1 MHNKKG
7 EGYCEEVPMSSLVK
21 GGGYLFQATDSTSI
35 FTPEDFDDEHRLVA
49 ESLSSFLAE
58 KVFANMDAIE
68 AKQKGLSKELL
79 VEAGEYGFLGMDIEE
94 KYGGTETDEIC
105 STIIAEKVGATGSFA
120 VTHGGH
126 TGIGNLPIVYF
137 GNEAQKA
144 AYLPVIATAEK
155 ISCYALTEPGSGSDA
170 LSAKTR
176 AVLSEDKSHYILNG
190 SKTFI
195 TNAGI
200 ADILIV
206 YAKVDGDKFT
216 AFIVDRES
224 EGLSVGSDE
233 VKMGLKGS
241 STCSVFFDNVKVPAE
256 NLLFEIGKGHV
267 VAFNIL
273 NIGRHKVAAN
283 SVGAAK
289 YAMDQAIAYANER
302 KQFNTPI
309 AKFGLIKEKLAEMA
323 IRIYAA
329 ESTVYR
335 TAGMLNDMM
344 ESLPADHSGQALANG
359 IAEYALECS
368 LEKVFASEMEGF
380 VVDEA
385 VQIHGGYGYIAEYPV
400 ERLYRDARIRRIF
413 EGTNEINRTII
424 PTTLIKRGGSGSLP
438 LIEESAGLIEKLKAQ
453 ESWPARETPE
463 DIVQACKD
471 VFLFC
476 TGHGQEKLANK
487 LLNNQE
493 ILGHLADIAI
503 YAYTMESSLLRARKA
518 EAKNGRNKE
527 LKYQLATAFIHSSMT
542 RVVQT
547 AMEIVANLASGSALQ
562 QLRNDLIRLTSFE
575 PMDIIT
581 ARATIADTISAAGK
595 YEV

>member
-1 MHNKKG
+1 
-7 EGYCEEVPMSSLVK
+7 MSPLVK
-21 GGGYLFQATDSTSI
+21 GGGYLFEAIDSTNI

-68 AKQKGLSKELL
+68 AKQEGLMKELL

-105 STIIAEKVGATGSFA
+105 STIIAEKLGPTGAFA
-120 VTHGGH
+120 VGHGGH

-137 GNEAQKA
+137 GNEEQKA

-176 AVLSEDKSHYILNG
+176 AVLADDKSHYIING

-206 YAKVDGDKFT
+206 YAKVDGEKFT
-216 AFIVDRES
+216 AFIVDRDS
-224 EGLSVGSDE
+224 EGLSIGAEE

-256 NLLFEIGKGHV
+256 NLLFETGKGHV

-273 NIGRHKVAAN
+273 NIGRHKIAAN

-289 YAMDQAIAYANER
+289 YALDQAVAYANER

-309 AKFGLIKEKLAEMA
+309 AQFGLIKEKLAEMA

-335 TAGMLNDMM
+335 TAGILNEMM
-344 ESLPADHSGQALANG
+344 ESLPGDHSGQVLANG

-368 LEKVFASEMEGF
+368 LEKVFASEVEGF

-424 PTTLIKRGGSGSLP
+424 PTTLIKRAGSGALP

-453 ESWPARETPE
+453 EVWPARETPG

-476 TGHGQEKLANK
+476 IGHGHEKLADK
-487 LLNNQE
+487 LLKNQE

-503 YAYTMESSLLRARKA
+503 FAYAMESSLLRARKA
-518 EAKNGRNKE
+518 EANNGRNRE
-527 LKYQLATAFIHSSMT
+527 LKNQLATAFIHSSMT
-542 RVVQT
+542 RVMQT
-547 AMEIVANLASGSALQ
+547 AMEIIANLASGSTLR
-562 QLRNDLIRLTSFE
+562 QLRNDLIRLTNFE
-575 PMDIIT
+575 PFDIIT

>member
-1 MHNKKG
+1 
-7 EGYCEEVPMSSLVK
+7 MSPLLK
-21 GGGYLFQATDSTSI
+21 GGGYLLQAIDSASI

-49 ESLSSFLAE
+49 ESLTSFLEE
-58 KVFANMDAIE
+58 KVFANMDALE
-68 AKQKGLSKELL
+68 SKQKGLMKELL

-105 STIIAEKVGATGSFA
+105 STIIAEKVGPTGAFA
-120 VTHGGH
+120 VGHGGH

-137 GNEAQKA
+137 GNEQQKA
-144 AYLPVIATAEK
+144 AYLPLIATAEK

-176 AVLSEDKSHYILNG
+176 AVLSDDKSHYILNG

-216 AFIVDRES
+216 AFIVDGDS
-224 EGLSVGSDE
+224 EGLSVGADE

-256 NLLFEIGKGHV
+256 NLLFETGKGHV

-283 SVGAAK
+283 SVGSAK
-289 YAMDQAIAYANER
+289 YAFDQAVAYANER

-309 AKFGLIKEKLAEMA
+309 GKFGMIKEKLAEMA

-344 ESLPADHSGQALANG
+344 DSLPGEHSGQALANG

-368 LEKVFASEMEGF
+368 LEKVFATEMEGF

-424 PTTLIKRGGSGSLP
+424 PTTLIKRAGSGILP
-438 LIEESAGLIEKLKAQ
+438 LIEEAAGLIEKVKAQ
-453 ESWPARETPE
+453 KSWPVRETPE
-463 DIVQACKD
+463 DIVQASKD
-471 VFLFC
+471 VFLVC
-476 TGHGQEKLANK
+476 LGHCHAKLADK
-487 LLNNQE
+487 LLSNQE

-503 YAYTMESSLLRARKA
+503 FAYVMESSLLRSRKA
-518 EAKNGRNKE
+518 EANNGRNRE
-527 LKYQLATAFIHSSMT
+527 LKNQLATAFIHSSMT
-542 RVVQT
+542 RVMQT
-547 AMEIVANLASGSALQ
+547 AMEIIANLASGSTLQ
-562 QLRNDLIRLTSFE
+562 QMRDELFRLTSFE
-575 PMDIIT
+575 PIDIIT
-581 ARATIADTISAAGK
+581 TRATIATTISAVGK

>member
-1 MHNKKG
+1 
-7 EGYCEEVPMSSLVK
+7 MSPLVK
-21 GGGYLFQATDSTSI
+21 GGGYLVQAIDSASI
-35 FTPEDFDDEHRLVA
+35 FTPEDFNDEHRLVA

-58 KVFANMDAIE
+58 KVFANMEAIE
-68 AKQKGLSKELL
+68 AKQKGLMKELL

-105 STIIAEKVGATGSFA
+105 STIIAEKLGATGAFA
-120 VTHGGH
+120 VGHGGH

-137 GNEAQKA
+137 GNEEQKA

-176 AVLSEDKSHYILNG
+176 AVLADDKSHYIING

-200 ADILIV
+200 ADIFIV

-216 AFIVDRES
+216 AFIVDGDS
-224 EGLSVGSDE
+224 KGLSTGAEE

-241 STCSVFFDNVKVPAE
+241 STCSVFFDNVKVPAK

-273 NIGRHKVAAN
+273 NIGRHKIAAN

-289 YAMDQAIAYANER
+289 YALDQAVAYANER
-302 KQFNTPI
+302 KQFNMPI
-309 AKFGLIKEKLAEMA
+309 GKFGLIKEKLAEMA

-329 ESTVYR
+329 ESSVYR
-335 TAGMLNDMM
+335 TAGILNEMM
-344 ESLPADHSGQALANG
+344 ESLPGDHSGQVLADG

-368 LEKVFASEMEGF
+368 VEKVFASEVEGF

-424 PTTLIKRGGSGSLP
+424 PTTLIKRARSGALP
-438 LIEESAGLIEKLKAQ
+438 LIEESAGLIEKLKAH
-453 ESWPARETPE
+453 EVWPARETPG

-476 TGHGQEKLANK
+476 IGHGHEKLADK
-487 LLNNQE
+487 LLKNQE

-503 YAYTMESSLLRARKA
+503 FAYAMESSLLRARKA
-518 EAKNGRNKE
+518 EANNGRNRE
-527 LKYQLATAFIHSSMT
+527 LKNQLATAFIHSSMT

-547 AMEIVANLASGSALQ
+547 AMEIITNLASGSTLR
-562 QLRNDLIRLTSFE
+562 QLRNDLIRLTNFE
-575 PMDIIT
+575 QCDIIT
-581 ARATIADTISAAGK
+581 VRATIADTVSAAGK

>member
-1 MHNKKG
+1 
-7 EGYCEEVPMSSLVK
+7 MSPLVK
-21 GGGYLFQATDSTSI
+21 GGGYLVQAIDSESI
-35 FTPEDFDDEHRLVA
+35 FTPEDFNDEHRLVA

-58 KVFANMDAIE
+58 KVFANMEAIE
-68 AKQKGLSKELL
+68 AKQEGLMKKLL

-105 STIIAEKVGATGSFA
+105 STIIAEKLGATGAFA
-120 VTHGGH
+120 VGHGGH

-137 GNEAQKA
+137 GNEEQKA

-176 AVLSEDKSHYILNG
+176 AVLADDKSHYIING

-200 ADILIV
+200 ADIFIV

-216 AFIVDRES
+216 AFIVDGDS
-224 EGLSVGSDE
+224 KGLSTGAEE

-241 STCSVFFDNVKVPAE
+241 STCSVFFDNVKVPAK

-273 NIGRHKVAAN
+273 NIGRHKIAAN

-289 YAMDQAIAYANER
+289 YALDQAVAYANER
-302 KQFNTPI
+302 KQFNMPI
-309 AKFGLIKEKLAEMA
+309 GKFGLIKEKLAEMA

-335 TAGMLNDMM
+335 TAGILNEMM
-344 ESLPADHSGQALANG
+344 ESLPGDHSGQVLADG

-368 LEKVFASEMEGF
+368 LEKVFASEVEGF

-424 PTTLIKRGGSGSLP
+424 PTTLIKRARSGALP
-438 LIEESAGLIEKLKAQ
+438 LIEESAGLIEKLKAH
-453 ESWPARETPE
+453 EVWPARETPG

-476 TGHGQEKLANK
+476 IGHGHEKLADK
-487 LLNNQE
+487 LLKNQE

-503 YAYTMESSLLRARKA
+503 FAYAMESSLLRARKA
-518 EAKNGRNKE
+518 EANNGRNRE
-527 LKYQLATAFIHSSMT
+527 LKNQLATAFIHSSMA

-547 AMEIVANLASGSALQ
+547 AMEIITNLASGSTLR

-575 PMDIIT
+575 QCDIIT
-581 ARATIADTISAAGK
+581 VRATIADTVSAAGK

>member
-1 MHNKKG
+1 
-7 EGYCEEVPMSSLVK
+7 MSPLVK
-21 GGGYLFQATDSTSI
+21 GGGYLFETIDSTSI
-35 FTPEDFDDEHRLVA
+35 FTPEDFDDEHRMVA

-68 AKQKGLSKELL
+68 AKQEGLMKELL

-105 STIIAEKVGATGSFA
+105 STIIAEKLGPTGAFA
-120 VTHGGH
+120 VGHGGH

-137 GNEAQKA
+137 GNEEQKA

-176 AVLSEDKSHYILNG
+176 AVLADDKSHYIING

-206 YAKVDGDKFT
+206 YAKVDGEKFT
-216 AFIVDRES
+216 AFIVDGDS
-224 EGLSVGSDE
+224 EGLSIGAEE

-273 NIGRHKVAAN
+273 NIGRHKIAAN

-289 YAMDQAIAYANER
+289 YALDQTVAYANER
-302 KQFNTPI
+302 KQFNMPI
-309 AKFGLIKEKLAEMA
+309 GKFGLIKEKLAEMA

-335 TAGMLNDMM
+335 TAGILNEMM
-344 ESLPADHSGQALANG
+344 ESLPGDHSGQVLANG

-368 LEKVFASEMEGF
+368 LEKVFASEVEGY

-424 PTTLIKRGGSGSLP
+424 PTTLIKRAGSGALP

-453 ESWPARETPE
+453 EVWPARETPD

-476 TGHGQEKLANK
+476 IGHGHEKLADK
-487 LLNNQE
+487 LLKNQE

-503 YAYTMESSLLRARKA
+503 FAYAMESSLLRARKA
-518 EAKNGRNKE
+518 EANNGRNRE
-527 LKYQLATAFIHSSMT
+527 LKNQLATAFIHSSMT

-547 AMEIVANLASGSALQ
+547 AVEIIANLASGSTLR
-562 QLRNDLIRLTSFE
+562 QLRNDLIRLTNFE
-575 PMDIIT
+575 PFDIIT
-581 ARATIADTISAAGK
+581 VRATIADTISAAGK

>member
-1 MHNKKG
+1 
-7 EGYCEEVPMSSLVK
+7 MSPLVK
-21 GGGYLFQATDSTSI
+21 GGGYLVQAIDSTSI

-58 KVFANMDAIE
+58 KVFANMEAIE
-68 AKQKGLSKELL
+68 AKQEGLMKELL
-79 VEAGEYGFLGMDIEE
+79 VEAGKYGFLGMDIEE
-94 KYGGTETDEIC
+94 NYGGTETDGIC
-105 STIIAEKVGATGSFA
+105 STIIAEKLGPTGAFA
-120 VTHGGH
+120 VGHGGH

-137 GNEAQKA
+137 GNEEQKA

-170 LSAKTR
+170 LSVKTR
-176 AVLSEDKSHYILNG
+176 AVLADDQSHYIING

-200 ADILIV
+200 ADIFIV

-216 AFIVDRES
+216 AFIVDGDS
-224 EGLSVGSDE
+224 QGLSTGAEE

-241 STCSVFFDNVKVPAE
+241 STCSVFFDNVKVPAK

-273 NIGRHKVAAN
+273 NIGRHKIAAN

-289 YAMDQAIAYANER
+289 YALDQAVAYANER
-302 KQFNTPI
+302 KQFNMPI
-309 AKFGLIKEKLAEMA
+309 GKFGLIKEKLAEMA

-335 TAGMLNDMM
+335 TAGILNEMM
-344 ESLPADHSGQALANG
+344 ESLPADHSGQTLADG

-368 LEKVFASEMEGF
+368 LEKVFASEVEGF

-424 PTTLIKRGGSGSLP
+424 PTTLIKRARSGALP
-438 LIEESAGLIEKLKAQ
+438 LIEESAGLIEKLKADAV
-453 ESWPARETPE
+453 WPARETPG

-476 TGHGQEKLANK
+476 IGHSHEKLADK
-487 LLNNQE
+487 LLKNQE

-503 YAYTMESSLLRARKA
+503 FAYAMESSLLRAHKT
-518 EAKNGRNKE
+518 EKINGRNRE
-527 LKYQLATAFIHSSMT
+527 LKNQLATAFIHSSMT

-547 AMEIVANLASGSALQ
+547 AMEIIANLASGSALR

-575 PMDIIT
+575 QFNIIT
-581 ARATIADTISAAGK
+581 ARATIAETISAAGK